1 MIAYCTAV
9 VQSPP
14 HNRLQR
20 EEGKPFVVN
29 RRPLIT
35 WSLCIFFN
43 LLALVCGSHHQ
54 PSEQWTFLFFFFF
67 FSILKKKKNI
77 GWTNARSAGCS
88 GRNPSKRSSGYKIL
102 LLLLLLAIMR
112 KKREVSSGWA
122 KKKKKRVLF
131 FFFSTWAGRWLIC
144 VLHDWKVWVTKD
156 NLYGKKKKKQPEG
169 NIRIN
174 MMTSNQETVT
184 IFYEKKNLTSEYLFE
199 NARVCIFLPWFPISL
214 VPFFIFQI
222 FLCFKLN
229 KRRKKKSCF
238 S

>member
-122 KKKKKRVLF
+122 KKKKNGFYFIFFRHEQADDLFAYYTIERFGLPRIIYMEKR
-131 FFFSTWAGRWLIC
+131 
-144 VLHDWKVWVTKD
+144 
-156 NLYGKKKKKQPEG
+156 
-169 NIRIN
+169 
-174 MMTSNQETVT
+174 
-184 IFYEKKNLTSEYLFE
+184 KKNNPKGISE
-199 NARVCIFLPWFPISL
+199 
-214 VPFFIFQI
+214 
-222 FLCFKLN
+222 
-229 KRRKKKSCF
+229 
-238 S
+238 